1 MLAASIGVTLVVLW
15 TSPVGAAVVATQVE
29 RALSFGQA
37 ALFGL
42 VEGFTEF
49 LPISS
54 TGHLLVLA
62 RLLDV
67 GQHGGQT
74 EDAIK
79 SYEIAIQA
87 GAILAVLGLYRHR
100 FAMMV
105 EGLVGRSLDGRRVLV
120 AVLIAFVP
128 AALVGLVAEK
138 AIKDVLFGVW
148 PVTVA
153 WFVGG
158 VLILVFTS
166 NGVLRPRGGFRLEQ
180 IRPRHALVIG
190 AAQVL
195 ALWPGTS
202 RSLVT
207 IAAALLVGFSMAAA
221 VEFSFLL
228 GFVTL
233 SAATAYQVVKDGQ
246 TMVDAFGWVTP
257 IVGLVAAFLAAVA
270 SIRWMV
276 GYLERH
282 DLAIFGWYRIG
293 IAALVA
299 LLVATGAF

>member
-1 MLAASIGVTLVVLW
+1 VTVAAEVAQGLSVL
-15 TSPVGAAVVATQVE
+15 
-29 RALSFGQA
+29 QA
-37 ALFGL
+37 ILFGA
-42 VEGFTEF
+42 VEGLTEF

-62 RLLDV
+62 RILAV
-67 GQHGGQT
+67 GQHGRA

-100 FAMMV
+100 FSTMV
-105 EGLVGRSLDGRRVLV
+105 EGAVGRSTEGRRALV
-120 AVLIAFVP
+120 AVVVAFVP
-128 AALVGLVAEK
+128 AAIVGVVGEK

-148 PVTVA
+148 PVTAA
-153 WFVGG
+153 WVVGG
-158 VLILVFTS
+158 ILIIVFTR
-166 NGVLRPRGGFRLEQ
+166 NGVLAPRAGR
-180 IRPRHALVIG
+180 ALDAITTRDAVLVG
-190 AAQVL
+190 VAQVA

-207 IAAALLVGFSMAAA
+207 IVAALLLGYSMSAA

-233 SAATAYQVVKDGQ
+233 GAATAYQVLSDGQ
-246 TMVDAFGWVTP
+246 LMVDVFGWFTP
-257 IVGLVAAFLAAVA
+257 LVGLVAAFVAAVV
-270 SIRWMV
+270 SIKWMV

-293 IAALVA
+293 IAVLVA
-299 LLVATGAF
+299 VLVLSGVI